1 MSPLAYRSEVILKL
15 VCTPTR
21 GTQCGVQ
28 TGEVF
33 VSAHLDEAVHVL
45 CGETNEV
52 KVAFPATHSEVLQ
65 LQVNISDTCV
75 SIGHVGGQI
84 SANALQALHFLLFFF
99 SSYVLG
105 LKVNQ
110 LYQGASDIHSKPW
123 KSWKKKISSF
133 RKGNFDIL
141 S

>member
-1 MSPLAYRSEVILKL
+1 MSSFTYRSEIVLKL

-21 GTQCGVQ
+21 GAQCRVQ
-28 TGEVF
+28 TGEVL

-52 KVAFPATHSEVLQ
+52 QVAFPATHGEVLQ
-65 LQVNISDTCV
+65 LQVNVTYTCV

-123 KSWKKKISSF
+123 KSWKKSSSF
-133 RKGNFDIL
+133 RKGNFDVL